1 MKSRLIFLISVLA
14 IVSMLFTAC
23 AQATPAPQATQKPA
37 QATQAPAQATQAPAQ
52 ATQAPATGE
61 PVKISLYSVAWTT
74 IHQVMM
80 AKLAAKFNEEYKGK
94 IQVEIVQG
102 DWGSVDTY
110 MTGGIAGGGGIADI
124 VENGTDDGKSWYQQG
139 YLTDLRPYITD
150 EIRATM
156 PADLW
161 AARTAPDGTVFLSG
175 TSTEG
180 QLLVYYNPE
189 ALKKAGIAPATPDKL
204 WTWDDLIANAKLLTL
219 DKNGKHLGEAGF
231 DAANVVQYGFVPR
244 LDNEKTWEEGGVFY
258 MQATGGIPLVH
269 KGGDGKWDIFFEDA
283 GMPVLKAYTSLVQ
296 IGVTP
301 KMAIGLGGTAQDE
314 AFKTGMAAMVLRA
327 YFNIAVLQSNYPDFK
342 FGVMPIPLA
351 AGNKVYYTDNIGQ
364 GYAIPKTSK
373 HPAEAATFMFWMQ
386 QPEQQAMHSSALDLP
401 PVNPLALQDPVLLN
415 DPNWDTMRF
424 YVSIQKLVPVDYST
438 NVPEFETTLYGPTMM
453 QIVSGDKT
461 FDQAIQ
467 EIKAGAK
474 AILNQ

>member
-1 MKSRLIFLISVLA
+1 MKNEPVFLIGVLA

-23 AQATPAPQATQKPA
+23 QKATPAPQATEKPV
-37 QATQAPAQATQAPAQ
+37 P

-61 PVKISLYSVAWTT
+61 PVKLGLYSVAWTT
-74 IHQVMM
+74 IHQAMM
-80 AKLAAKFNEEYKGK
+80 VKLAEKFNEEYKGK
-94 IQVEIVQG
+94 IQVEIIQG
-102 DWGSVDTY
+102 DWDSVDTY
-110 MTGGIAGGGGIADI
+110 VTGGIAGGGGIADI
-124 VENGTDDGKSWYQQG
+124 VETGTDVGLPWYKQG
-139 YLTDLRPYITD
+139 FLTDLRPYMTD

-161 AARTAPDGTVFLSG
+161 AARTAEDGTVFMSG

-180 QLLVYYNPE
+180 QILVYYNPE
-189 ALKKAGIAPATPDKL
+189 ALKKAGIEPATPDKL

-219 DKNGKHLGEAGF
+219 DKTGKHLGEDGF

-244 LDNEKTWEEGGVFY
+244 MDNEKVWEEAGAFY
-258 MQATGGIPLVH
+258 MQATGKPLVH
-269 KGGDGKWDIFFEDA
+269 KGDDGKWDIFFDEA

-301 KMAIGLGGTAQDE
+301 KLAIGLGGSAQDE
-314 AFKTGMAAMVLRA
+314 AFYTGMAAMVLRA

-342 FGVMPIPLA
+342 FAVMPIPMA
-351 AGNKVYYTDNIGQ
+351 PGAKVYYTDNIGQ
-364 GYAIPKTSK
+364 GYVIPKTSK

-401 PVNPLALQDPVLLN
+401 PVNSAALDQPLLLN

-424 YVSIQKLVPVDYST
+424 YKSIEKLVAIDYST
-438 NVPEFETTLYGPTMM
+438 NVPEFVTTLYGPTMM
-453 QIVSGDKT
+453 QVVSGDLT
-461 FDQAIQ
+461 LQQAIDK
-467 EIKAGAK
+467 IKASSK
-474 AILNQ
+474 DILNQ